1 MNPTGDGFRSLAV
14 RSAVVAVVFSL
25 LVGFLGIGLHFVLD
39 ERILEF
45 STNIVV
51 TIVLLW
57 AAFVIVYIAGYTL
70 SVLEDVGSVPPHHQE
85 LAYRSIQLLAFSGV
99 SVDGFSILSDACSS
113 PSLHR
118 LRMRR

>member
-1 MNPTGDGFRSLAV
+1 MNSTGDGFRSLVV
-14 RSAVVAVVFSL
+14 RSAAAVVFSL

-57 AAFVIVYIAGYTL
+57 AAFAIVYIAGYTL
-70 SVLEDVGSVPPHHQE
+70 SVLEDVESVPPYHQE
-85 LAYRSIQLLAFSGV
+85 LAYRFIQLLALAV
-99 SVDGFSILSDACSS
+99 C
-113 PSLHR
+113 R
-118 LRMRR
+118 